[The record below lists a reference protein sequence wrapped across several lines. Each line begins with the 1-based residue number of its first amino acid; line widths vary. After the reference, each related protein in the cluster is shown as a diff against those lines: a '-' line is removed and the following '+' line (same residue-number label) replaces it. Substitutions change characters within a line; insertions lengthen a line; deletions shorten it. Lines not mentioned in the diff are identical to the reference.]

1 VRLLKNILLLAAFGL
16 AGANALALPYRVVG
30 VTDGDTLKVL
40 DADKRQLTCRL
51 YGIDAPEK
59 SQAFG
64 QAAKTALSTMTFNRM
79 VEIDITGRDRY
90 NRAICK
96 IKVGGLDV
104 NKELVAKGMAWM
116 YRRYTNDPAYH
127 VAESAARTR
136 LLGVWVDPQAIPPW
150 DYRKGNKRVS
160 GQPSHLLQAFKSV

>member
-1 VRLLKNILLLAAFGL
+1 MRLLIKIHFLAALGL
-16 AGANALALPYRVVG
+16 TGAHAFAESYWVIG

-40 DADKRQLTCRL
+40 NTDKRQLTCRL

-59 SQAFG
+59 TQAFG
-64 QAAKTALSTMTFNRM
+64 QASKTALSTMTFKQI

-96 IKVGGLDV
+96 IKVGALDV

-116 YRRYTNDPAYH
+116 YRRYTSDPAYH
-127 VAESAARTR
+127 LAEEAARTDR
-136 LLGVWVDPQAIPPW
+136 LGIWIDPHPISPW
-150 DYRKGNKRVS
+150 EYRQVSKRR
-160 GQPSHLLQAFKSV
+160 QF